1 MLYRLLAEAP
11 GMKPKLLTLFTLGYA
26 LLMVGC
32 AFRRVSHDYMFDVT
46 GMVIAEDRAPLQDV
60 EVTLE
65 VDGPVYAAITPVK
78 TVKHLTNGTG
88 GFMFMYISH
97 ERGVKYTLT
106 VHKDGFEPQSVS
118 GSSPPAGNHV
128 IRLKRVGGDG

>member
-1 MLYRLLAEAP
+1 MKSLTYCCGWEDGWRNAVPFNGGGSRNETETADAVRPWLCTFDGRL
-11 GMKPKLLTLFTLGYA
+11 
-26 LLMVGC
+26 
-32 AFRRVSHDYMFDVT
+32 RVQ
-46 GMVIAEDRAPLQDV
+46 DRAPLQDV
-60 EVTLE
+60 AITLE
-65 VDGPVYAAITPVK
+65 VNGPVYEAITPVK